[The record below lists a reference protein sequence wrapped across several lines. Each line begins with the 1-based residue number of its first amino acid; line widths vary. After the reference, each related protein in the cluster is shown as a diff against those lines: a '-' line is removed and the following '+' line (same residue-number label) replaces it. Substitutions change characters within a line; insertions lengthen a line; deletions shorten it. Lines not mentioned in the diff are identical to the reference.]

1 MKHTID
7 ELFDTDPALAQWKH
21 NFARADKMRRRRLTW
36 ERWRPAVIATVITAA
51 VGFGSILSLPWII
64 YLLQ

>member
-1 MKHTID
+1 MKD
-7 ELFDTDPALAQWKH
+7 LDDLFDTDPALAQWKH

-51 VGFGSILSLPWII
+51 ALAAAASEILPIL
-64 YLLQ
+64 

>member
-51 VGFGSILSLPWII
+51 ALAVAASEILPIL
-64 YLLQ
+64 

>member
-7 ELFDTDPALAQWKH
+7 ELFDTDPALAQWKR

-51 VGFGSILSLPWII
+51 ALAAAASEILPILKE
-64 YLLQ
+64 QK

>member
-7 ELFDTDPALAQWKH
+7 ELFDTDPALAQWKR
-21 NFARADKMRRRRLTW
+21 NFSRADKMRRRRLTW

-51 VGFGSILSLPWII
+51 ALAAAASEILQ
-64 YLLQ
+64 LL

>member
-7 ELFDTDPALAQWKH
+7 ELFDTDPALAQWNR
-21 NFARADKMRRRRLTW
+21 NFSRADKMRRRRLTW

-51 VGFGSILSLPWII
+51 ALAAAASEILPIL
-64 YLLQ
+64 

>member
-7 ELFDTDPALAQWKH
+7 ELFDTDPALAQWNR

-51 VGFGSILSLPWII
+51 ALAAAASEILPIL
-64 YLLQ
+64 

>member
-1 MKHTID
+1 MKD
-7 ELFDTDPALAQWKH
+7 LDDLFDTDPALAQWKH

-51 VGFGSILSLPWII
+51 VLAAAASEILP
-64 YLLQ
+64 LL

>member
-21 NFARADKMRRRRLTW
+21 NFARADKMRRRRLAW
-36 ERWRPAVIATVITAA
+36 ERWRPAVIALGITAA
-51 VGFGSILSLPWII
+51 ALAAAASKILP
-64 YLLQ
+64 LL